1 MSTELTFDQLNSFS
15 KKWRENPDNM
25 VIQAS
30 IMKNGIKAATENP
43 VAKVKVQPIFSHEVT
58 TDKVSNQQ
66 QSGRCWMFAAL
77 NTFRHKLNGTL
88 GLKDF
93 ELSQNY
99 TNFWDKLEKANFF

>member
-43 VAKVKVQPIFSHEVT
+43 VAKVKV
-58 TDKVSNQQ
+58 
-66 QSGRCWMFAAL
+66 
-77 NTFRHKLNGTL
+77 
-88 GLKDF
+88 
-93 ELSQNY
+93 
-99 TNFWDKLEKANFF
+99 